1 MTKFQENIY
10 PIDDRL
16 LSRSDREDTYGYKAM
31 VFWLCGLSG
40 SGKSTLAIGL
50 EKFLFSKNIHAVVL
64 DGDNLRSGVCKDL
77 GFSLEDRMENIR
89 RISEIA
95 KILISNGHIP
105 IVSLISPTIK
115 IRETAKSI
123 IGDDDFNEIFVKSSF
138 QKCQDRDVKGLYAK
152 SDQGNLASFSGK
164 DSVFEEPTN
173 PWLEID
179 TENETHLQSMT
190 KLCDAVLGKIQ

>member
-1 MTKFQENIY
+1 MTNFQENIY

-95 KILISNGHIP
+95 KVLISNGLIP

-115 IRETAKSI
+115 IRETAKNI
-123 IGDDDFNEIFVKSSF
+123 IGDDDFNEIFIKSSF
-138 QKCQDRDVKGLYAK
+138 QKCKERDVKGLYAK
-152 SDQGNLASFSGK
+152 SDQGSLGSFSGK
-164 DSVFEEPTN
+164 DSAFEEPTN

-179 TENETHLQSMT
+179 TENETQEQSMT

>member
-1 MTKFQENIY
+1 MTRFKENIY
-10 PIDDRL
+10 PINDQM
-16 LSRSDREDTYGYKAM
+16 LSRENRENTYGYRAS

-64 DGDNLRSGVCKDL
+64 DGDNLRSGVCQDL

-95 KILISNGHIP
+95 KVLISNGLVP
-105 IVSLISPTIK
+105 IVSLISPTRK
-115 IRETAKSI
+115 IRETAKNI

-138 QKCQDRDVKGLYAK
+138 QKCQERDVKGLYAK
-152 SDQGNLASFSGK
+152 SDQGSLGSFSGK
-164 DSVFEEPTN
+164 DSAFEEPTN

-179 TENETHLQSMT
+179 TENETQEQSMT
-190 KLCDAVLGKIQ
+190 KLCDAVLGKIH

>member
-10 PIDDRL
+10 PIEDRL

-50 EKFLFSKNIHAVVL
+50 EKFLFSKNVHAVVL
-64 DGDNLRSGVCKDL
+64 DGDNLRSGVCQDL

-95 KILISNGHIP
+95 KVLISNGLVP

-138 QKCQDRDVKGLYAK
+138 QKCKDRDVKGLYAK
-152 SDQGNLASFSGK
+152 SAQGNLGSFSGK
-164 DSVFEEPTN
+164 DSVFENPTN

-179 TENETHLQSMT
+179 TENETHEQSMT

>member
-1 MTKFQENIY
+1 MPSENIH

-16 LSRSDREDTYGYKAM
+16 LSRAEREKASGYRAG

-50 EKFLFSKNIHAVVL
+50 EKYLFSKNIHTVVL
-64 DGDNLRSGVCKDL
+64 DGDNLRGGICKDL
-77 GFSLEDRMENIR
+77 GFSMEDRMENIR

-95 KILISNGHIP
+95 KVLTSNGLIS
-105 IVSLISPTIK
+105 IVSLISPTQK
-115 IRETAKSI
+115 IRESARNI
-123 IGDDDFNEIFVKSSF
+123 IGYEDFHEIFVKSSF
-138 QKCQDRDVKGLYAK
+138 QKCKDRDVKGLYAK

-164 DSVFEEPTN
+164 DSAFEEPTN

-179 TENETHLQSMT
+179 TENETQEQSMT